1 MAANWRE
8 SIPRKMR
15 RVKNDKGT
23 QYLISIP
30 ESIAVEYEE
39 DALFRASRNFVGQIV
54 LTQVEGNSTEEIE
67 SDITG

>member
-15 RVKNDKGT
+15 RVKNDRGI

-30 ESIAVEYEE
+30 ESIAAEYEE
-39 DALFRASRNFVGQIV
+39 DALFRASRNYVGQIV
-54 LTQVEGNSTEEIE
+54 LTQVEGTDQEVEI
-67 SDITG
+67 DTTG